1 MEKQRHWSPSHCW
14 GWLLL
19 LGSPSSTLPILPP
32 SGLQTPTEITHGRKK
47 RKKHHTGRGQV
58 PPGQSNSEASAEL
71 KWKLMRAQPG
81 SPGTWYCQN
90 QWQAMAFVLSLQGLR
105 TEPCQACSAQTSYDL
120 LVLFG
125 LAVTAIF
132 SDDEVAMG
140 NLLYFCLWL
149 DHAKI
154 ILYRP
159 Q

>member
-132 SDDEVAMG
+132 LMTRW
-140 NLLYFCLWL
+140 LWV
-149 DHAKI
+149 I
-154 ILYRP
+154 CFTFVYGWIMQR
-159 Q
+159 